1 MSTPIKLGVFALGL
15 IVVFAAAFG
24 VGRLVDPATTPAAAA
39 ERGGDA
45 HDGTGGHDEKGGH
58 DGKGGQDEKAA
69 TNAVPGG
76 LQISQDGYRLEPV
89 TRVLSTS
96 DSQPFSFRIIG
107 PDGKPLTA
115 YATEHE
121 KELHLIVV
129 RRDLTGFQHLHP
141 ARDAS
146 GVWSVPLSVREA
158 GAYRM
163 FADFRPAAR
172 DQGLI
177 LGADLTAPGDY
188 HPRQAGPVSRS
199 TVVGAY
205 TVSLEG
211 DLVPGTASKL
221 TLTVTRA
228 GVPVTDLE
236 PYLAAFGHLV
246 ALRDGDLAYLH
257 VHPEESTEAGPRIV
271 FYAEVP
277 SAGIYG
283 LFLDF
288 QHAGTV
294 HTAQFTATAG
304 EVKAPTPTASHG
316 H

>member
-24 VGRLVDPATTPAAAA
+24 AGHLINPDTTPTAA
-39 ERGGDA
+39 E
-45 HDGTGGHDEKGGH
+45 HDDGHN
-58 DGKGGQDEKAA
+58 QASSA
-69 TNAVPGG
+69 TPGG
-76 LQISQDGYRLEPV
+76 LQISQDGYRLEPL
-89 TRVLSTS
+89 TRELSTS
-96 DSQPFSFRIIG
+96 DGLPLSFRVIG

-129 RRDLTGFQHLHP
+129 RRDLTGFQHVHP
-141 ARDAS
+141 TRDAS
-146 GVWSVPLSVREA
+146 GVWSVPLSVREP

-172 DQGLI
+172 DEGLI
-177 LGADLTAPGDY
+177 LGADITAPGDY
-188 HPRQAGPVSRS
+188 RPHEPGKVSRS
-199 TVVGAY
+199 TVVGSY

-228 GVPVTDLE
+228 GAPVTDLE
-236 PYLAAFGHLV
+236 PYLGAFGHLV

-257 VHPEESTEAGPRIV
+257 VHPEETTKAGPQIV

-277 SAGIYG
+277 SDGTYG

-288 QHAGTV
+288 RHAGQV
-294 HTAQFTATAG
+294 QTAQFTATAG
-304 EVKAPTPTASHG
+304 HRR
-316 H
+316 